1 MNENRQDIDDPSSNM
16 PAQKDRFL
24 YDAESR
30 LNRDIQVLK
39 NDLEKDI
46 QTVKN
51 DLEKGIQVL
60 KNDLEKDIQTVKN
73 DLEKDIDDIKTRLT
87 SIDSQLQ
94 NVKTDVAELKGR
106 RLAFKEWIPI
116 GCSVI
121 ALVVSIITLYFHF
134 SSPSP
139 GG

>member
-1 MNENRQDIDDPSSNM
+1 MNENRQDIDDLSSNM
-16 PAQKDRFL
+16 PTQKDRFL

-30 LNRDIQVLK
+30 LNNNIQALK

-46 QTVKN
+46 QA
-51 DLEKGIQVL
+51 L

-121 ALVVSIITLYFHF
+121 ALIVSIITLYFHL
-134 SSPSP
+134 SSTE
-139 GG
+139 G